1 MPRFR
6 RSKKQKRPKS
16 VLKATKSFKIC
27 TWNIQGKLKSRTDKN
42 TLIEDLKFKKIHV
55 ACLQETYC
63 PDQIFPQSE
72 RQSTRHGALLL
83 VNSTRPEER
92 NYGLGFYVS
101 PAWLPFLIGHKLINH
116 RMAVIQFHL
125 NLSKHKKS
133 LVTILNVYAPTS
145 QRVQQHPEEATEFYD
160 QLGPLIE
167 EYSRKSAMF
176 FIGGDLNSK
185 LGTKS
190 SPAASFLGNYGKGKR
205 NNNEME
211 ISWPT
216 SSLPITYVL
225 PTRSSVTN
233 SVIDPPGVQI

>member
-1 MPRFR
+1 
-6 RSKKQKRPKS
+6 
-16 VLKATKSFKIC
+16 
-27 TWNIQGKLKSRTDKN
+27 
-42 TLIEDLKFKKIHV
+42 
-55 ACLQETYC
+55 
-63 PDQIFPQSE
+63 
-72 RQSTRHGALLL
+72 
-83 VNSTRPEER
+83 
-92 NYGLGFYVS
+92 
-101 PAWLPFLIGHKLINH
+101 
-116 RMAVIQFHL
+116 MAVIQFHL

-160 QLGPLIE
+160 QLGPRIE

-190 SPAASFLGNYGKGKR
+190 SPAASSLGNYGKGKR

-216 SSLPITYVL
+216 SSLPITFVL